1 MMKYLLVILLSL
13 TLAGCGNPL
22 TRLLPK
28 IEKLEVDPTLME
40 PPRELKIIN
49 KPSPEEVAKILAE
62 REKKKLEAEQE
73 AKETAEDVT
82 PK

>member
-1 MMKYLLVILLSL
+1 MKYLLVILLSIGL
-13 TLAGCGNPL
+13 VGCASPL

-28 IEKLEVDPTLME
+28 IERVDPPAELMAA
-40 PPRELKIIN
+40 PKELKLIN

-73 AKETAEDVT
+73 AKEAAENVT
-82 PK
+82 PR